1 MQLSRRDAMLALSAA
16 GVGSLA
22 GCGAPVASD
31 GPGDGTTTDNDDA
44 TDDENGG
51 AGGDAVGDHELS
63 TLIAVAHAVYPSA
76 VDGVDEFVRT
86 YTGGRVDGDGAYARG
101 VAEAVETLDDYTENL
116 YGVRYADLG
125 DEERA
130 EALDVMSVDVV
141 DPDPDGTDPQRV
153 RHYLVNELLYALYAS
168 PTGASLAGLENPPGH
183 PGGTRS
189 YQEGPDR

>member
-31 GPGDGTTTDNDDA
+31 GPGDGTTTD
-44 TDDENGG
+44 DEDGG
-51 AGGDAVGDHELS
+51 ARDDTVGDHELS
-63 TLIAVAHAVYPSA
+63 TLIAVARAVYPSA

-101 VAEAVETLDDYTENL
+101 VADAVETLDEYTGNL
-116 YGVRYADLG
+116 YDAQYVDLEPAD
-125 DEERA
+125 RV
-130 EALDVMSVDVV
+130 EALDVMSVDVAE
-141 DPDPDGTDPQRV
+141 PEPDGTDPQRV

-183 PGGTRS
+183 PGGTES
-189 YQEGPDR
+189 YREGPNR